1 MNLAV
6 ERRWLPHRTLHTAK
20 LDQHYLAMADALV
33 KGDRAA
39 LARCITLAESSR
51 TDHMKQAEILADYVA
66 QNKVSAKG
74 YQGTPFSLRLGI
86 AGPPGA
92 GKSTFI
98 ENIGMKLVAANNDN
112 HSGGNKVAVIP
123 VDPSSHISGGSILGD
138 MTRMENLSKSDRSYV
153 RATPTR
159 GVLGGVAEH
168 TSEVISLCESGMRS
182 FKTYIYARADLLHVV

>member
-1 MNLAV
+1 
-6 ERRWLPHRTLHTAK
+6 
-20 LDQHYLAMADALV
+20 MADALV

-39 LARCITLAESSR
+39 LARCITLAESHRS
-51 TDHMKQAEILADYVA
+51 DHMKQAEILADYVA

-74 YQGTPFSLRLGI
+74 YQGTPYSLRLGV

-98 ENIGMKLVAANNDN
+98 ENIGMKLVASD
-112 HSGGNKVAVIP
+112 SGKSKSDDAASVGNKVAVIP

-168 TSEVISLCESGMRS
+168 TSEVISLCESGKLLSRGARMGLLRYS
-182 FKTYIYARADLLHVV
+182 IVYVYLYI